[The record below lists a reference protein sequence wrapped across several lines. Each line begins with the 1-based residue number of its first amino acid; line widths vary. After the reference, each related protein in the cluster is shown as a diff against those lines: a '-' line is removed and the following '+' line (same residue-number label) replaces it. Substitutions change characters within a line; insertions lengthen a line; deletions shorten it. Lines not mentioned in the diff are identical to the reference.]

1 LPTVSEVR
9 RDDICS
15 VVSVTLLNAI
25 FWIDASKLSVSL
37 IWRKTMGWLKKMF
50 GMEKAPE
57 NAQVNPAPA
66 PESGDQIAP
75 ERVGLS
81 GEYDESGLAKRVALA
96 YDSDSSL
103 EQYSEDTVWVAQT
116 GSTVVL
122 KGKVPS
128 QDVLDKLTEV
138 AMTVNGATEV
148 STAEVDIS

>member
-1 LPTVSEVR
+1 
-9 RDDICS
+9 
-15 VVSVTLLNAI
+15 
-25 FWIDASKLSVSL
+25 
-37 IWRKTMGWLKKMF
+37 MGWLKKMF

-66 PESGDQIAP
+66 TADSGEAIAP

-96 YDSDSSL
+96 YDHDSSL
-103 EQYSEDTVWVAQT
+103 ASYAEDTVWVAQT

-122 KGKVPS
+122 KGQVPS
-128 QDVLDKLTEV
+128 QDVLNQLMNV

-148 STAEVDIS
+148 QTDQVSVG

>member
-1 LPTVSEVR
+1 
-9 RDDICS
+9 
-15 VVSVTLLNAI
+15 
-25 FWIDASKLSVSL
+25 
-37 IWRKTMGWLKKMF
+37 MGWLKKMF

-66 PESGDQIAP
+66 AAESGEAIAP

-96 YDSDSSL
+96 YDHDSSL
-103 EQYSEDTVWVAQT
+103 APYAEDTVWIAQT
-116 GSTVVL
+116 GSAVVL

-128 QDVLDKLTEV
+128 QDVLNKLTDV

-148 STAEVDIS
+148 LSDQVSIG